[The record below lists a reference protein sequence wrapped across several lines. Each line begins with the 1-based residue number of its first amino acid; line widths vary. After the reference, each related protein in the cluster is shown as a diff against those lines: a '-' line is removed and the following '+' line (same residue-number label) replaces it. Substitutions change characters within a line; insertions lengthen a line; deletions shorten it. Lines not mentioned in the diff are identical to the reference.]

1 MTNITIGRYDHK
13 SITKD
18 YAGYV
23 EPADR
28 SWIIY
33 LDADGKPAVY
43 YPERDSEGGV
53 IGDGIWFAKIAD
65 YPEAIITE

>member
-1 MTNITIGRYDHK
+1 MPNITIGRYEHG

-18 YAGYV
+18 YAGWI

-33 LDADGKPAVY
+33 TDADGKPALY
-43 YPERDSEGGV
+43 YSQRDLDGGV
-53 IGDGIWFAKIAD
+53 MGEPVDLRMPQPSA
-65 YPEAIITE
+65 

>member
-1 MTNITIGRYDHK
+1 MSSITIGRYDHE

-18 YAGYV
+18 YAGWV

-33 LDADGKPAVY
+33 LDSEGKPAVY
-43 YPERDSEGGV
+43 YAERETSGAVIDEG
-53 IGDGIWFAKIAD
+53 
-65 YPEAIITE
+65 ITLN